1 MSKMC
6 ILDFFLQYEILQCS
20 TNGNACNWHWYTC
33 NLCHNIELSAEC
45 FKLVFNLI
53 LFFICSQMSKMRGN
67 KSKEYENMSVW
78 FFLLLLLSQMN
89 INTTKINTTKDGL

>member
-1 MSKMC
+1 
-6 ILDFFLQYEILQCS
+6 
-20 TNGNACNWHWYTC
+20 
-33 NLCHNIELSAEC
+33 
-45 FKLVFNLI
+45 
-53 LFFICSQMSKMRGN
+53 MSKMRGN